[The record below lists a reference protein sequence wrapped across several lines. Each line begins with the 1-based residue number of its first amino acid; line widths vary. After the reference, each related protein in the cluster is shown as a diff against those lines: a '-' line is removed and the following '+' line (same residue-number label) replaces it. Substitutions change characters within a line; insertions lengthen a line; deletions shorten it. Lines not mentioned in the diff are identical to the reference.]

1 MDLSVLGRLVHRPTN
16 RLVGS
21 PVELIREMLLP
32 EAWEENDDW
41 SISGTDTY
49 LLVKAPKS
57 VQAKIP
63 RMIDL
68 IASMK

>member
-1 MDLSVLGRLVHRPTN
+1 M
-16 RLVGS
+16 
-21 PVELIREMLLP
+21 VELIREMLLP